1 MNMANPRFV
10 LWLLDR
16 ADAGR
21 GGHREALVGD
31 LLEEIAHGR
40 SRHWVCLQ
48 MIGLGWFALVA
59 QTRRHVRVTPPLVAL
74 AISLVLIGGVSIT
87 SLSRVLETWMGFY
100 LLAGTLSLF
109 ADVMSRTITSRAL
122 VIVANAAAAE
132 RL

>member
-1 MNMANPRFV
+1 MAYPRFV
-10 LWLLDR
+10 LWLLAR
-16 ADAGR
+16 ADAGGGG

-40 SRHWVCLQ
+40 SRRWVCRQ

-59 QTRRHVRVTPPLVAL
+59 QTRRHVRVTPHLVAL
-74 AISLVLIGGVSIT
+74 AISLVLLGGVSIT
-87 SLSRVLETWMGFY
+87 SLSRVLETWAGFY

-109 ADVMSRTITSRAL
+109 ADVMSRTITSRVL
-122 VIVANAAAAE
+122 VIVVDAAAAE